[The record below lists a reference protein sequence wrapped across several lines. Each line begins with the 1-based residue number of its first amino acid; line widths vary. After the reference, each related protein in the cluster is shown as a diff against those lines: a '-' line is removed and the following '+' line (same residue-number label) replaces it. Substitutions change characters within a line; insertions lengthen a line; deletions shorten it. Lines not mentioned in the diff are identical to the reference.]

1 MIRLLF
7 FAAGTATLLAAL
19 SHLILGSISERT
31 RRRVR
36 ELRPE
41 LPPTERELL
50 ARFNMMVR
58 SALPRVG
65 EQLLPADKEQRSR
78 LAVRLMHAGYY
89 GPHAVPIYLGARLF
103 VSVLPALIGLF
114 LFSLGVIT
122 TRRGLMNCVAGSLL
136 VFIGSGHWLDNRKA
150 ARQLVLR
157 HALPDAVDL
166 IAICMSGGLSLL
178 AALQRVA
185 DELRTAHPPL
195 ARELRIVER
204 EMQLGNT
211 LPEGL
216 MRFAD
221 RTDLAEVRNLAVVI
235 NLAERYGSSM
245 CQTLETFSVDLRVK
259 RRQAA
264 EKTARKAAI
273 KVMIPTL
280 LFIFPSIFVVI
291 LGPAVVRIY
300 GILNSLTGR

>member
-1 MIRLLF
+1 MIRLMF
-7 FAAGTATLLAAL
+7 FAAGIATLLAAL
-19 SHLILGSISERT
+19 SHLILGGISERT
-31 RRRVR
+31 RRRLR
-36 ELRPE
+36 ELHPE
-41 LPPTERELL
+41 PPPTERDLIAQL
-50 ARFNMMVR
+50 NAMVR

-65 EQLLPADKEQRSR
+65 AQLLPADKEQRSR

-89 GPHAVPIYLGARLF
+89 GPHTVPIYLATRLF
-103 VSVLPALIGLF
+103 VSALPALIGLL

-122 TRRGLMNCVAGSLL
+122 TRRGLMNCVAGSLM

-157 HALPDAVDL
+157 HALPDAIDL

-185 DELRTAHPPL
+185 DELMTAHPPL

-204 EMQLGNT
+204 EMQLGSR

-221 RTDLAEVRNLAVVI
+221 RTDLVEVRNLSIVI
-235 NLAERYGSSM
+235 NLAERYGSSI

-264 EKTARKAAI
+264 EKMARKAAI